1 MDKEINMKKNLNI
14 KTNINIVKKLVIFTE
29 LLILFLVISSSIAIA
44 YTEFSEEKMSSNI
57 HKNTVNQTKFSPKFE
72 LAPENPKLTEY
83 INNKKYSQK
92 IIVPPPIDFS
102 YLKNIPNPDLNVLA
116 STPLPASYDLRTL
129 NKVTH
134 VKNQG
139 HSATCWIF
147 ATYGSLESYL
157 MPGQNYNF
165 SEQNMKNLL
174 SDNYTNGFDRFSNGG
189 GNYLMTSAYLTS
201 WAGPMNNSC
210 DPWNPK
216 LYTSP
221 TGIPIQKHIQNITY
235 LALRANSTDNQEIK
249 AAIMNYGGVGT
260 SIYIDSNNTT
270 IYNKN
275 TSSYY
280 YNGTLD
286 SYHDVTIVG
295 WNDSYSRNNFSIT
308 PPGDGAFIIKNSWG
322 PQWGDNGF
330 FYISY
335 YDSNLG
341 KQGENAVFTAESLN
355 DYTNIYQHDPLG
367 WTRSLGEGN
376 FTKTLWCASV
386 FTARSNETLKAVS
399 FYTPVYNSNYT
410 ISIYNNTGS
419 NPTST
424 SGPVVTQTGTIPTT
438 GYHTI
443 PLSFGARLQAGQ
455 NFSVVLELTTPGYTY
470 PISISKPIRGY
481 SSNANATIGE
491 SFVST
496 DGIMW
501 YDLTSLVSNATIC
514 IKAFTDPVNASQ
526 IKLD

>member
-1 MDKEINMKKNLNI
+1 MKKNHNI
-14 KTNINIVKKLVIFTE
+14 ITDVYVIKEISIFIE
-29 LLILFLVISSSIAIA
+29 VLILFLVISSSMAMA
-44 YTEFSEEKMSSNI
+44 YTEFSEENMSSNI
-57 HKNTVNQTKFSPKFE
+57 HKNIVNKTKLSPKFG
-72 LAPENPKLTEY
+72 LAPENPKLIEY
-83 INNKKYSQK
+83 IKNNRYNQA
-92 IIVPPPIDFS
+92 IITPSPINFS
-102 YLKNIPNPDLNVLA
+102 YLKNISNPGLNVLA
-116 STPLPASYDLRTL
+116 STPIPAFYDLRTL
-129 NKVTH
+129 NKVTP

-139 HSATCWIF
+139 HTATCWIY

-157 MPGQNYNF
+157 MPEQNYNF

-174 SDNYTNGFDRFSNGG
+174 SENYTNGFDRRSNGG

-201 WAGPMNNSC
+201 WKGPMNSL
-210 DPWNPK
+210 DDSWNPK
-216 LYTSP
+216 VYTSQI
-221 TGIPIQKHIQNITY
+221 GLPIQKHVQNITY
-235 LALRANSTDNQEIK
+235 LALRTNSTDNQEIK
-249 AAIMNYGGVGT
+249 TAIMNYGGVGT

-270 IYNKN
+270 ICNKN
-275 TSSYY
+275 THSCY

-286 SYHDVTIVG
+286 SYHAVTIVG
-295 WNDSYSRNNFSIT
+295 WNDSYSRNNFST
-308 PPGDGAFIIKNSWG
+308 NPPGDGAFIIKNSWG
-322 PQWGDNGF
+322 PQWGDNGY

-341 KQGENAVFTAESLN
+341 KQGENAVFSAEPLN

-367 WTRSLGEGN
+367 WTGSLGEGN
-376 FTKTLWCASV
+376 SINTFRGASV

-399 FYTPVYNSNYT
+399 FYTPIYNSNYT

-419 NPTST
+419 NPTSIYD
-424 SGPVVTQTGTIPTT
+424 PVVTQTETIPTT

-443 PLSFGARLQAGQ
+443 PLRFGTNLQAGQ

-481 SSNANATIGE
+481 SSNANATAGK
-491 SFVST
+491 SFISSN
-496 DGIMW
+496 GIRW
-501 YDLTSLVSNATIC
+501 YDLTSLVPNATIC